1 MSFIVPEGKLYNLEM
16 IKEISHGN
24 NDFVKKMMAL
34 FNETMPAAIAELK
47 QHLSASNW
55 SDLGAVA
62 HKIKPSIDTV
72 GIELLKEDIRTI
84 EKNAKELS
92 NLSEIPDLLEKLE
105 MVLNK
110 VMDDLNEEMN
120 AM

>member
-62 HKIKPSIDTV
+62 HKIQPSIDTV
-72 GIELLKEDIRTI
+72 GIELLKGLEWLHKKGFLFIDIKPQNFMLKGETVYFIDCKRI
-84 EKNAKELS
+84 C
-92 NLSEIPDLLEKLE
+92 
-105 MVLNK
+105 
-110 VMDDLNEEMN
+110 
-120 AM
+120 